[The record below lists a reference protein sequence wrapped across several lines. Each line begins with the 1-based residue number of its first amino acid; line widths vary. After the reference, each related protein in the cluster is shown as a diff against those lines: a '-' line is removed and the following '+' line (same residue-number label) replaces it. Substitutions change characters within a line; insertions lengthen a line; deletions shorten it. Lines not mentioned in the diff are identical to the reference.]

1 MIQNFEEL
9 LQQARRGGPLRL
21 AVAAAHDEDVLRAVS
36 EATRE
41 GLCQPVLVGDAG
53 QIEETLQ
60 RMGEAQRFQVIDRA
74 EPADCARE
82 AVALVRQGKADFL
95 MKGILG
101 TADLM
106 RAVIDKET
114 GLRRGKLLSHVMI
127 YQVPGH
133 PRLLYLTD
141 GGMNTYP
148 DREQKAQILENAA
161 EVCRAMGL
169 EQINA
174 ACICGAEVVNP
185 KIPAMVDADALAHM
199 EARFAPLGLHVEG
212 PVGLDLAISE
222 QACRHK
228 GYKGPGGGKADILL
242 VPAYEVGNGIGK
254 TLTYFAGAKSAGI
267 VVGAKAP
274 IVLVSRADTAES
286 KLYSIALGCMVARR
300 AEGGNE

>member
-1 MIQNFEEL
+1 MIENFDQL
-9 LQQARRGGPLRL
+9 LARARQGGALRL

-36 EATRE
+36 EAARE
-41 GLCQPVLVGDAG
+41 GLCQPVLVGDASQIETILG
-53 QIEETLQ
+53 QI
-60 RMGEAQRFQVIDRA
+60 GESQRFEVIDRT

-114 GLRRGKLLSHVMI
+114 GLRQGKLLSHVMI

-148 DREQKAQILENAA
+148 DLEQKAQILENAA
-161 EVCRAMGL
+161 QVCHAMGL
-169 EQINA
+169 EGINA

-199 EARFAPLGLHVEG
+199 EQRFGPLGLHVEG
-212 PVGLDLAISE
+212 PVGPDLAISQE
-222 QACRHK
+222 ACRHK

-242 VPAYEVGNGIGK
+242 VPTYEVGNGIGK
-254 TLTYFAGAKSAGI
+254 TLTYFAAAKSAGI

-286 KLYSIALGCMVARR
+286 KLYSIALGCVAARR
-300 AEGGNE
+300 TEGGND

>member
-1 MIQNFEEL
+1 MIQNFQQL
-9 LQQARRGGPLRL
+9 LEQARHGGALRL

-36 EATRE
+36 EAARE
-41 GLCQPVLVGDAG
+41 GLCQPVLVGDAPR
-53 QIEETLQ
+53 IEAILQ
-60 RMGEAQRFQVIDRA
+60 QMGESRQFEVIHCT
-74 EPADCARE
+74 EPGDCARE
-82 AVALVRQGKADFL
+82 AVALVRQGKAEVL

-114 GLRRGKLLSHVMI
+114 GLRQGKLLSHVMI

-148 DREQKAQILENAA
+148 DLEQKAQILENAA
-161 EVCRAMGL
+161 QVCRAMGL
-169 EQINA
+169 EHINA

-185 KIPAMVDADALAHM
+185 KIPAMVDADALAHQ
-199 EARFAPLGLHVEG
+199 EERFAPLGLHVEG

-222 QACRHK
+222 EACRHK
-228 GYKGPGGGKADILL
+228 GYKGAGGGKADILL

-254 TLTYFAGAKSAGI
+254 ALTYFAAAKSAGI
-267 VVGAKAP
+267 VVGATAP
-274 IVLVSRADTAES
+274 IVLVSRADTAET
-286 KLYSIALGCMVARR
+286 KLYSIALGCMAARR
-300 AEGGNE
+300 AEGGNK